1 MVIEVLPTEEA
12 QATADSARLV
22 PQYNQDAET
31 PSEIYP
37 LHNVIPE
44 MEWKTLSP
52 SPIIQAGSS
61 QERKALLTYQR
72 SKWII
77 HHLNLVC
84 ASQSPSKT
92 HM

>member
-1 MVIEVLPTEEA
+1 MIETRSTEEA

-22 PQYNQDAET
+22 PTYNPDAET

-44 MEWKTLSP
+44 VEWKTLSA
-52 SPIIQAGSS
+52 SAIIQAGSS
-61 QERKALLTYQR
+61 KERKALLTYQR
-72 SKWII
+72 SSWVNQ
-77 HHLNLVC
+77 HLNLVC
-84 ASQSPSKT
+84 SSPSPSKM

>member
-1 MVIEVLPTEEA
+1 MIETHSTEEA

-22 PQYNQDAET
+22 PPYDPDAET

-44 MEWKTLSP
+44 AEWKTLSP
-52 SPIIQAGSS
+52 SAIIQASS
-61 QERKALLTYQR
+61 SKERKALLTYQR
-72 SKWII
+72 SNWANQ
-77 HHLNLVC
+77 HLNLVC
-84 ASQSPSKT
+84 SSPSPSKT

>member
-1 MVIEVLPTEEA
+1 MIETRTIAQA

-22 PQYNQDAET
+22 PSYNLEAET

-44 MEWKTLSP
+44 VEWKILSP
-52 SPIIQAGSS
+52 SAILQASS
-61 QERKALLTYQR
+61 SKDRKALLSYQHSNWVDR
-72 SKWII
+72 
-77 HHLNLVC
+77 HLEPVC
-84 ASQSPSKT
+84 SSPSPSKT